1 MIAGAL
7 ISARALVRA
16 RRRYDLRDRVVLVTG
31 GSRGLGLVMARE
43 FAARGARIVICA
55 RDAVELERA
64 RAELSD
70 LGADVLAMTADVT
83 VREDVE
89 QLAGAVHSLFGP
101 VDVLVNGAGVIA
113 VGPFDEMTVGDYEQ
127 AMKTHFYGPLYTT
140 MAFLPG
146 MRERGHGR
154 IVNISSIGGKVS
166 VPHLLPYCASKFALA
181 GYSEGIRAAVKRD
194 GVYVTTVCPG
204 LMRTGSPRHAEFR
217 GKLEDEY
224 AWFASAD
231 SLPGISIDAT
241 RAAHMIVD
249 ACVHGDAELIMPA
262 AAWVAVKA
270 NALAPGMAS
279 DVLSLSERFL
289 PQSDISDD
297 EKRPGAEITRQSIP
311 RWLAARDDRAAS
323 ANNETE
329 SEATA

>member
-181 GYSEGIRAAVKRD
+181 G
-194 GVYVTTVCPG
+194 
-204 LMRTGSPRHAEFR
+204 
-217 GKLEDEY
+217 
-224 AWFASAD
+224 
-231 SLPGISIDAT
+231 
-241 RAAHMIVD
+241 
-249 ACVHGDAELIMPA
+249 
-262 AAWVAVKA
+262 
-270 NALAPGMAS
+270 
-279 DVLSLSERFL
+279 
-289 PQSDISDD
+289 
-297 EKRPGAEITRQSIP
+297 
-311 RWLAARDDRAAS
+311 
-323 ANNETE
+323 
-329 SEATA
+329 